1 VRAAEL
7 AVLLRRPLEE
17 AEGALLSASPPLVYR
32 AVKLNIRA
40 GRWARAL
47 EVAQQRKEHVDTV
60 LALRARHLATVL
72 SGARETLPQFVAAAA
87 AFAAANGGAAPDWAA
102 IKARNHALKQR
113 EAQVA
118 AQQQAQQA
126 QQQTQQTHQPAPQSQ
141 QLGALGPRAIA
152 GGRAGDRGAPD
163 GGKDDEVGF
172 LG

>member
-1 VRAAEL
+1 MAAARTAAALQQYEDKDNGGFGGAPKFPQPSWLEL
-7 AVLLRRPLEE
+7 MY
-17 AEGALLSASPPLVYR
+17 GLSGDV
-32 AVKLNIRA
+32 
-40 GRWARAL
+40 G
-47 EVAQQRKEHVDTV
+47 
-60 LALRARHLATVL
+60 
-72 SGARETLPQFVAAAA
+72 GARETLPQFVAAAA